1 MSVSIYMKKLYF
13 ILAATLLLFESC
25 SVSAQRSN
33 TTNDY
38 YLRKAYDAIGEDDDV
53 NKAMDFVTKQIKE
66 TPDNAEALLLRMKI
80 YFNWEEYGKA
90 LADINRAIKVN
101 KSKKT
106 DIYNSVLYWWQSST
120 YDKLGNEK
128 KAIGAAKTAY
138 QLARKEKNESLS
150 TIALDYGLLLFKS
163 GDIDGSDMIFRQMLD
178 KDETDVD
185 AMYGI
190 ACVYYKKQ
198 QYDKALDIINQAIR
212 IDDSN
217 SDIYRLLMEI
227 HEERG
232 DINKAIDA
240 AIEYVDKD
248 SDSDWRRLVSV
259 GVKNLNYAVAN
270 IKAKMKDTDYT
281 LYWRAMLCELFT
293 SAGNDQQALI
303 ELTKLEEEAG
313 ENPKLHSRKAKCYSN
328 LGMFDSAIN
337 ELNKAIEDD
346 ESWDNY
352 CERGICY
359 RLIGNYE
366 QAIADFSS
374 AIEEDPRFAFPYYS
388 LGWCYELTK
397 NYEKALDNYNLG
409 IDIDTSYPYIF
420 LQRGLVLKKMGR
432 AEDALKDFKYVL
444 AIDTIATDGSC
455 THYALH
461 ELGRDEE
468 ALEWMQKIIDE
479 NPSDDGNW
487 YDQSCLYARMGRI
500 DDALEALEKAFECGY
515 RDFGHMEHDYDM
527 DPLRDLPRYKEL
539 VTKYKAIH
547 QEFLKKM
554 DIPISEPVEKSTS
567 EISFTRRNGGTFEVP
582 CQINGLP
589 LQMIFDTGASD
600 VTISSVEANFM
611 LKNRYLNEKDIKG
624 KRYYQIATGELST
637 GDVITLREVMI
648 GDICLKDVNASVVKK
663 QNAPLL
669 IGQSALERFGT
680 ITIDN
685 EKNLLIIKH

>member
-1 MSVSIYMKKLYF
+1 MKKLSIYLTT
-13 ILAATLLLFESC
+13 IMLVLGCNS
-25 SVSAQRSN
+25 SPAQKMNSSDGYNLER
-33 TTNDY
+33 
-38 YLRKAYDAIGEDDDV
+38 AYEALKEEDDEI
-53 NKAMDFVTKQIKE
+53 KAMDFVSKQIKE

-90 LADINRAIKVN
+90 LADINRAIKAN
-101 KSKKT
+101 KPQKT
-106 DIYNSVLYWWQSST
+106 DIYNSVLYWWQSSV
-120 YDKLGNEK
+120 YDKLGDEK

-138 QLARKEKNESLS
+138 QLARKEKNELLQ
-150 TIALDYGLLLFKS
+150 TIALDYGLLLCDA
-163 GDIDGSDMIFRQMLD
+163 GDIEGSYVIFRNMLD
-178 KDETDVD
+178 DDETNVD

-190 ACVYYKKQ
+190 ARVYYKKQ
-198 QYDKALDIINQAIR
+198 QYDEALSIINKAIR

-217 SDIYRLLMEI
+217 SDIYKLLSE
-227 HEERG
+227 
-232 DINKAIDA
+232 INKEQGNINNAIDA

-248 SDSDWRRLVSV
+248 SDPDWKLLVSV
-259 GVKNLNYAVAN
+259 GMKNLNYTVAN
-270 IKAKMKDTDYT
+270 IKAKMKDSDYT
-281 LYWRAMLCELFT
+281 LYWRAMLCELYT

-313 ENPKLHSRKAKCYSN
+313 ENPKLHSRKAKCYSK

-346 ESWDNY
+346 ENWDNY

-359 RLIGNYE
+359 RLIGNFE

-388 LGWCYELTK
+388 MGWCYELTG
-397 NYEKALDNYNLG
+397 NYEKALNNYNLG
-409 IDIDTSYPYIF
+409 IDIDSSYPYIF

-487 YDQSCLYARMGRI
+487 YDQSCLYSRMGLI
-500 DDALEALEKAFECGY
+500 DDALVALEKAFECGY

-539 VTKYKAIH
+539 VSKYKATH

-589 LQMIFDTGASD
+589 LQMIFDTGATD

-611 LKNRYLNEKDIKG
+611 LKNHYLNEKDIKG
-624 KRYYQIATGELST
+624 KRYYQIATGELSA
-637 GDVITLREVMI
+637 GDIITLREVII
-648 GDICLKDVNASVVKK
+648 GDVCLKDVNASVVKN

-669 IGQSALERFGT
+669 IGQSALERFGA

-685 EKNLLIIKH
+685 EHNKLIIKY